1 MTKPF
6 VYIAGDIMST
16 GSQYELERIE
26 EVVKKLGFDYYSP
39 IKNKDINDK
48 SNVTEEENNI
58 LAERIVKEDTERL
71 MKADIVI
78 FNYKNYA
85 EGTKIEIGQCLGWKQ
100 EGIDLADYYWQD
112 EDTRE
117 VEEGHKKYICLFD
130 DIRNTNLNEKGFRR
144 SHSINQYIY
153 GAILELTDGKGFIP
167 FEDLEKEL
175 KACL

>member
-48 SNVTEEENNI
+48 SNVTEEENNK

-71 MKADIVI
+71 LKADIVI
-78 FNYKNYA
+78 FNYKNHA

-100 EGIDLADYYWQD
+100 K
-112 EDTRE
+112 E
-117 VEEGHKKYICLFD
+117 VDFTVNFRWNAGTNYKKYICLFD